1 MGDIPFPDLLKY
13 GEADWLDWKRQ
24 LYSGLELQAI
34 DRSEW
39 EIGKGTLLKDLAAL
53 ANSMSVK
60 DKRYLIRG
68 VQDHGYK
75 REIIGVSKQFD
86 DADFQTWVKNAFDPP
101 LKIHYE
107 TIEPEPGKLVGV
119 FAIEFDPRGPH
130 VAVQSVGGK
139 LFEGQVWLRRGTQND
154 FARRADL
161 EALLVTTPICL
172 PRWGGTGAEKILT
185 AHYAPREL
193 SLPLFGRQHEM
204 LLDGYDVAYWPG
216 TRREIHIKPA
226 HLSSPEHILM
236 VKP

>member
-1 MGDIPFPDLLKY
+1 MSDISFSDLLKY
-13 GEADWLDWKRQ
+13 GEADWLDWKRE
-24 LYSGLELQAI
+24 LHHALEYRKSQHT
-34 DRSEW
+34 DW
-39 EIGKGTLLKDLAAL
+39 EAGKGTLLKDLASL
-53 ANSMSVK
+53 ANSMSVN

-75 REIIGVSKQFD
+75 REIIGVSKRFD

-154 FARRADL
+154 FAHREDL
-161 EALLVTTPICL
+161 EALLVTAPC
-172 PRWGGTGAEKILT
+172 RFQQFSRGAEKILT
-185 AHYAPREL
+185 AHYTPREL
-193 SLPLFGRQHEM
+193 SLPNFGEHHEM
-204 LLDGYDVAYWPG
+204 LLNGYELAYWPG
-216 TRREIHIKPA
+216 IRREIHIEP
-226 HLSSPEHILM
+226 SNYPYPVQILM
-236 VKP
+236 VKR